1 MSIATTDRRRGREGS
16 RDGSRDGIRRSP
28 AWLVGRAT
36 LTGLALLAVPAMAL
50 AFAAVVGA
58 GAQRRGGP
66 ALVTLAAV
74 AIVVVPA
81 IAPAGF
87 VRTAARPIVFLAALF
102 AWSLCV
108 LGGFSLFFPGERPEA
123 IGTGVAIVGFPPVV
137 EKLVGQI
144 EQLLPSLGHARP
156 PPPPARLQEPV
167 AAGEID
173 ARKVELTTEIAGN
186 ALIVTVTAEGRLGK
200 SAKMRMLL
208 DTGASFTTLSRRALD
223 EIGLPAQ
230 SDSPVV
236 KLGTAAGEVDA
247 HLALVDRILLNDV
260 EIPAVTVAVCD
271 ACESHGVVGLLG
283 LNVLSHFL
291 VTLDGAHQRVL
302 LERRPGPAN
311 RALDVSPWLNVRAL
325 ATSWLDGRV
334 EVDVTVKSSA
344 DRHIGVA
351 EIAIRCDQTY
361 VAELHDIPAKGS
373 ANTLVRLPRGAKCD
387 DYTAPLE
394 RATW

>member
-1 MSIATTDRRRGREGS
+1 MSTGTTDGRRGSGS
-16 RDGSRDGIRRSP
+16 PSRAPRHTGFLAARP
-28 AWLVGRAT
+28 T
-36 LTGLALLAVPAMAL
+36 LAALALAAVPAMSL

-66 ALVTLAAV
+66 LLVTLAAV

-81 IAPAGF
+81 VAPAGF
-87 VRTAARPIVFLAALF
+87 VRRGARPAVFLAALF

-108 LGGFSLFFPGERPEA
+108 LSGFSLFFPDERAEA
-123 IGTGVAIVGFPPVV
+123 IGTGVAIVGFPPSV
-137 EKLVGQI
+137 ESAAHAV

-156 PPPPARLQEPV
+156 PPPSARLQEPV
-167 AAGEID
+167 APADLEP
-173 ARKVELTTEIAGN
+173 RQVELPSEADGN
-186 ALIVTVTAEGRLGK
+186 SLVVTVTAEGRLGK
-200 SAKMRMLL
+200 GAKMRMLL

-223 EIGLPAQ
+223 EIGLPVDDA
-230 SDSPVV
+230 SPTV
-236 KLGTAAGEVDA
+236 KLGTAAGEIEA
-247 HLALVDRILLNDV
+247 HLALVDRMLLNDV

-283 LNVLSHFL
+283 LNVLGHFL
-291 VTLDGAHQRVL
+291 VTLDSAHQRVL

-311 RALDVSPWLNVRAL
+311 RALDVTPWVKIRAV

-334 EVDVTVKSSA
+334 EVDVTVTNAA
-344 DRHIGVA
+344 DRVIGTA
-351 EIAIRCDQTY
+351 EVGIHCDSSY
-361 VAELHDIPAKGS
+361 VAELHDVPARGKKN
-373 ANTLVRLPRGAKCD
+373 ALVRLPRGAKCD